1 MKKVN
6 AYSGFIRI
14 KELLEKMRL
23 MMKNEQHLSFIQNN
37 ISRMNQCSFQM
48 KGWAI
53 TTVTALL
60 TIFTMTLN
68 AEGEGNN
75 LYIFIAVVPT
85 LLFWC
90 LDSYYLSIER
100 KFVDMYNDVI
110 NESSNM
116 VINEYEMPLKKYKG
130 WKYCFIKLMFSTTEM
145 VLYGIIIGALILLGI
160 FV

>member
-1 MKKVN
+1 MTTRDLDCCFMSKN
-6 AYSGFIRI
+6 
-14 KELLEKMRL
+14 RL
-23 MMKNEQHLSFIQNN
+23 ICQS
-37 ISRMNQCSFQM
+37 
-48 KGWAI
+48 
-53 TTVTALL
+53 
-60 TIFTMTLN
+60 
-68 AEGEGNN
+68 
-75 LYIFIAVVPT
+75 

-130 WKYCFIKLMFSTTEM
+130 WKYCFIKLMFSTTEI